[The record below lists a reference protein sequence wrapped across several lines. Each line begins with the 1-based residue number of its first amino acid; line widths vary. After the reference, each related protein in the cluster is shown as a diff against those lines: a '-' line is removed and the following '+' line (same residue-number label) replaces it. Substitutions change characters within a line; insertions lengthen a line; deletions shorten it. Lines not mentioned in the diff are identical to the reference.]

1 MNDEEIWQH
10 HLVPKHRYVPDE
22 EIEVKL
28 ESMEITRNE
37 LMKILLTDPAIKSLS
52 EDIKAGDV
60 IEITRESH
68 TAGVYVSYRQ
78 VVD

>member
-10 HLVPKHRYVPDE
+10 HLVPKHRYVPEE
-22 EIEVKL
+22 EIVAKL
-28 ESMEITRNE
+28 ESMKITRNE
-37 LMKILLTDPAIKSLS
+37 LMKILLTDPAIKALS

-60 IEITRESH
+60 IEITRKSH

-78 VVD
+78 VVG

>member
-10 HLVPKHRYVPDE
+10 NLVPKHRYVPEE
-22 EIEVKL
+22 EIVAKL
-28 ESMEITRNE
+28 ESMKITRNE
-37 LMKILLTDPAIKSLS
+37 LMKILLTDPAIKALS

-60 IEITRESH
+60 IEITRKSH

-78 VVD
+78 VVG